1 MVGLIDGNNFFVSC
15 ERVFNRRLVGRPVA
29 VLSNND
35 GCCVSRSNEFKAL
48 GIAMGTPYYQLKN
61 REKAGELDFCSSNYE
76 LYGDMS
82 RRIISI
88 LREEA
93 LDVEQYS
100 IDEAFITP
108 PSLEA
113 LGNGELVTG
122 NGDEDFASTHSP
134 FPVSHSPFPVSH
146 SPFPVSHSPFPVS
159 HSPFPVPRSPYLA
172 YGRRLRS
179 KILRWVGIPCGV
191 GFAPT
196 KTLAKIAN
204 HIGKKQPGGV
214 FLLPDDPT
222 EILASLPAGEVWG
235 VGYRLSAKLRAERI
249 FSAKDLRDASDDVI
263 RSVGG
268 VVLLRTATELR
279 GKPCNEERDYDADP
293 DSVSCSRSFGEPVTT
308 LDGISESLA
317 SFTAQAATKLRRHSM
332 LAAGCN
338 IYAQIFRSGGG
349 GDCIERTVMFPELT
363 DATNAML
370 DAIRP
375 EVPALFLPGT
385 RYRKTGVVFFG
396 LEKAN
401 APRQLDL
408 FSTDLR
414 SPFPVPRS
422 PSPLYKAIDAINARY
437 GKGKVFSASEGIG
450 ERSWKM
456 KRSKLSKRAS
466 TRWDELLVVR

>member
-1 MVGLIDGNNFFVSC
+1 MVGLVDGNNFFVSC

-61 REKAGELDFCSSNYE
+61 REKSGELDFCSSNYE

-100 IDEAFITP
+100 IDEAFIYP
-108 PSLEA
+108 P
-113 LGNGELVTG
+113 TG
-122 NGDEDFASTHSP
+122 NGIDLVE
-134 FPVSHSPFPVSH
+134 
-146 SPFPVSHSPFPVS
+146 
-159 HSPFPVPRSPYLA
+159 
-172 YGRRLRS
+172 YGKRLRA

-204 HIGKKQPGGV
+204 HIGKKQPDGV

-235 VGYRLSAKLRAERI
+235 VGRRLALKLRAERI

-279 GKPCNEERDYDADP
+279 GKPCNEERDYDGDP
-293 DSVSCSRSFGEPVTT
+293 DSVSCSRSFGVPVTT
-308 LDGISESLA
+308 LDQQERCRAICARLGVRLRIRRYEAKGGNPPAPAVGSAKA
-317 SFTAQAATKLRRHSM
+317 S
-332 LAAGCN
+332 
-338 IYAQIFRSGGG
+338 
-349 GDCIERTVMFPELT
+349 
-363 DATNAML
+363 
-370 DAIRP
+370 
-375 EVPALFLPGT
+375 
-385 RYRKTGVVFFG
+385 
-396 LEKAN
+396 
-401 APRQLDL
+401 
-408 FSTDLR
+408 
-414 SPFPVPRS
+414 
-422 PSPLYKAIDAINARY
+422 
-437 GKGKVFSASEGIG
+437 
-450 ERSWKM
+450 
-456 KRSKLSKRAS
+456 
-466 TRWDELLVVR
+466 

>member
-1 MVGLIDGNNFFVSC
+1 MVGLVDGNNFFVSC

-48 GIAMGTPYYQLKN
+48 GIDMGTPYYQLKH
-61 REKAGELDFCSSNYE
+61 REKSGELDFCSSNYE

-88 LREEA
+88 LRDEA

-100 IDEAFITP
+100 IDEAFIVP
-108 PSLEA
+108 PNLAERGNREEGTGKREDDNWFGDDSSSSL
-113 LGNGELVTG
+113 L
-122 NGDEDFASTHSP
+122 P
-134 FPVSHSPFPVSH
+134 FPS
-146 SPFPVSHSPFPVS
+146 
-159 HSPFPVPRSPYLA
+159 SPYLA

-204 HIGKKQPGGV
+204 HIGKKRPDGV
-214 FLLPDDPT
+214 FMLPDDPT
-222 EILASLPAGEVWG
+222 EILAALPADEVWG
-235 VGYRLSAKLRAERI
+235 VGHRLAVKLRAEQI
-249 FSAKDLRDASDDVI
+249 FTAKDLRDASDDVI

-279 GKPCNEERDYDADP
+279 GKPCNDDKDYDADP

-317 SFTAQAATKLRRHSM
+317 SFTAQAATKLRKHSM

-349 GDCIERTVMFPELT
+349 GDCIVRTVMFPEPT

-396 LEKAN
+396 LEKVGTAK
-401 APRQLDL
+401 QMDL
-408 FSTDLR
+408 FSLPS
-414 SPFPVPRS
+414 SPFPL
-422 PSPLYKAIDAINARY
+422 PSKLYKTIDAINARY

-450 ERSWKM
+450 EKSWKM

-466 TRWDELLVVR
+466 PRWDELMVVK

>member
-1 MVGLIDGNNFFVSC
+1 MVGLVDGNNFFVSC

-61 REKAGELDFCSSNYE
+61 REKSGELDFCSSNYE

-100 IDEAFITP
+100 IDEAFIYP
-108 PSLEA
+108 P
-113 LGNGELVTG
+113 TG
-122 NGDEDFASTHSP
+122 NGIDLVE
-134 FPVSHSPFPVSH
+134 
-146 SPFPVSHSPFPVS
+146 
-159 HSPFPVPRSPYLA
+159 
-172 YGRRLRS
+172 YGKRLRA
-179 KILRWVGIPCGV
+179 KILRWIGIPCGV

-235 VGYRLSAKLRAERI
+235 VGRRLALKLRAERI

-317 SFTAQAATKLRRHSM
+317 SFTA
-332 LAAGCN
+332 
-338 IYAQIFRSGGG
+338 
-349 GDCIERTVMFPELT
+349 
-363 DATNAML
+363 
-370 DAIRP
+370 
-375 EVPALFLPGT
+375 
-385 RYRKTGVVFFG
+385 
-396 LEKAN
+396 
-401 APRQLDL
+401 
-408 FSTDLR
+408 
-414 SPFPVPRS
+414 
-422 PSPLYKAIDAINARY
+422 
-437 GKGKVFSASEGIG
+437 
-450 ERSWKM
+450 
-456 KRSKLSKRAS
+456 
-466 TRWDELLVVR
+466 

>member
-1 MVGLIDGNNFFVSC
+1 MIGLVDGNNFFVSC

-48 GIAMGTPYYQLKN
+48 GIAMGTPYYQLKH
-61 REKAGELDFCSSNYE
+61 RERSGELDFCSSNYE

-88 LREEA
+88 LRDEA

-100 IDEAFITP
+100 IDEAFIYP
-108 PSLEA
+108 PLCDGSD
-113 LGNGELVTG
+113 LV
-122 NGDEDFASTHSP
+122 E
-134 FPVSHSPFPVSH
+134 
-146 SPFPVSHSPFPVS
+146 
-159 HSPFPVPRSPYLA
+159 
-172 YGRRLRS
+172 YGRRLRA
-179 KILRWVGIPCGV
+179 KILRWVGVPCGV

-204 HIGKKQPGGV
+204 HIGKRQPEGV

-222 EILASLPAGEVWG
+222 DILASLPAGEVWG
-235 VGYRLSAKLRAERI
+235 VGRHLAPKLRAELV
-249 FSAKDLRDASDDVI
+249 FTAKDLRDAPDDVI

-268 VVLLRTATELR
+268 VTLLRTATELR
-279 GKPCNEERDYDADP
+279 GTPCSEDRDYDADP

-308 LDGISESLA
+308 LDGISESIV
-317 SFTAQAATKLRRHSM
+317 SFTSQAATKLRSHGM

-349 GDCIERTVMFPELT
+349 GDCIVRTVVFPAPT

-370 DAIRP
+370 DAIAP

-396 LEKAN
+396 LEKVGTA
-401 APRQLDL
+401 RQMDL
-408 FSTDLR
+408 FSPPKV
-414 SPFPVPRS
+414 SEA
-422 PSPLYKAIDAINARY
+422 SPLYKAIDAINARY
-437 GKGKVFSASEGIG
+437 GKGKVFSAAEGLG

-456 KRSKLSKRAS
+456 KRGMLSRRAT
-466 TRWDELLVVR
+466 TRWDELMVVR